1 VEKPGNRRTLKTSPS
16 SLGGRIGARTL
27 LSSEGRAWRDV
38 YVEVFTQ
45 DHIQHPV
52 LVPAISEPVLSWTIS
67 GDAIVEEREL
77 DGEWISHSIQA
88 GDFYLTHSNLPYEI
102 RWQADKSKPF
112 HAMHLY
118 LSISLLERAA
128 QMVLGKTGARMT
140 LRDVS
145 GGRDETI
152 SRFLTLI
159 HHELAS
165 KAAASPL
172 YVEGLL
178 QSLAIHLVRNYASGG
193 SHVRMRN
200 TLPGHKLRH
209 AVAFMASHLERPFDL
224 GTLAKE
230 TAMSKFHFSRLFKK
244 ATGLTPSQYFIRQ
257 RIQRAQQLLR
267 ETDLSVIEIGLSV
280 GYSNPSHFSQ
290 VFRRAVG
297 VSPGDYR
304 LA

>member
-1 VEKPGNRRTLKTSPS
+1 M
-16 SLGGRIGARTL
+16 
-27 LSSEGRAWRDV
+27 SSEGRAWRDV
-38 YVEVFTQ
+38 FVEVFTQ
-45 DHIQHPV
+45 DHVQHPI
-52 LVPAISEPVLSWTIS
+52 LVPAISEPVLSWTVS

-77 DGEWISHSIQA
+77 DGEWIAHSIHA
-88 GDFYLTHSNLPYEI
+88 GDFYLTHSNTPYEI
-102 RWQADKSKPF
+102 RWQADHSKPF

-118 LSISLLERAA
+118 LSISLLERVAEV
-128 QMVLGKTGARMT
+128 VLGKTNVRVT

-152 SRFLTLI
+152 SQLLDLI
-159 HHELAS
+159 YRELAS
-165 KAAASPL
+165 KAAASPM

-178 QSLAIHLVRNYASGG
+178 QSLAIHLVRNYASDG

-200 TLPGHKLRH
+200 ALPGFKLRH
-209 AVAFMASHLERPFDL
+209 AIAFMASRLEQPFDL
-224 GTLAKE
+224 GALAKE

-267 ETDLSVIEIGLSV
+267 ETDLNVTEIGLSV